1 MNKVGK
7 NIKRI
12 RLEKGKTLSQLAEM
26 VDLTDAT
33 IQRYESGV
41 IENIPLKNI
50 ELIAKAL
57 GVRPEMIT
65 GWRDA
70 KENYIQLPIYGKIP
84 AGMPI
89 EAIENIIETIDIPP
103 EMINFSG
110 EVVALKVSGDSM
122 EPKFYENDIVLIQLT
137 SDCESGQ
144 ICAVYINGYDVTLK
158 KSNQAKRWHFVA
170 TVKPKIS
177 AYILSI

>member
-1 MNKVGK
+1 
-7 NIKRI
+7 
-12 RLEKGKTLSQLAEM
+12 
-26 VDLTDAT
+26 
-33 IQRYESGV
+33 
-41 IENIPLKNI
+41 
-50 ELIAKAL
+50 
-57 GVRPEMIT
+57 
-65 GWRDA
+65 
-70 KENYIQLPIYGKIP
+70 
-84 AGMPI
+84 MPI

-158 KSNQAKRWHFVA
+158 KVIKQNDGILLQPLNQKYPPTFYPYSGEESVTIYGIAKSLIRMMN
-170 TVKPKIS
+170 
-177 AYILSI
+177 